1 MKIIELKA
9 ENIKKLK
16 AIEIKPTE
24 NTVIIS
30 GKNGQGKTSILDSIW
45 FALTGKD
52 SMKET
57 SKPIRDGEDHASVVV
72 DLGDYIVTRNWT
84 ANDTSYLKVENADG
98 AKYGSPQALLDK
110 LIGELSFDPLEFAR
124 MGQKEQ
130 KDILLKLLNLQDNI
144 VELDSKYQDVFTE
157 RTFIGRNYK
166 ASKAQFDDMEK
177 PRPSLPEQELNI
189 SDLSNELRD
198 AIENNRAISEIG
210 HSISSY
216 QKDIENIDL
225 KIRELTEEKVR
236 INNLLVHEKSTFDK
250 AKIIDTESIQTKINN
265 AESLNNEIR
274 NAEKYFIKKA
284 EVEKFEKDYK
294 GKTSELEKIQ
304 SEKQSLILNVKMPIK
319 NLGFDENGV
328 TYNSIPFSQLS
339 SAEQLKVSLSIAIAM
354 NPKLRVIRILDGS
367 LLDSEN
373 FKTIEQ
379 MANDNDFQVWIEKVS
394 EDGKVGVYIE
404 DGVITKNNYE
414 KVKTLQGAVV

>member
-1 MKIIELKA
+1 MKIVELKA

-30 GKNGQGKTSILDSIW
+30 GRNGQGKTSILDSIW

-72 DLGDYIVTRNWT
+72 DLGDYLVTRNWT
-84 ANDTSYLKVENADG
+84 SNETSYLKVENADG

-110 LIGELSFDPLEFAR
+110 LVGDLSFDPLEFAR

-144 VELDSKYQDVFTE
+144 VELDSKYQDIFNE
-157 RTFIGRNYK
+157 RTFIGRNFK

-177 PRPSLPEQELNI
+177 PRPSLPATELNVNEISQELGQAIQHNQRI
-189 SDLSNELRD
+189 EIKNMSLAGLKAQIITKTKEL
-198 AIENNRAISEIG
+198 E
-210 HSISSY
+210 
-216 QKDIENIDL
+216 DL
-225 KIRELTEEKVR
+225 KVAIDELSVMAQKEEAELETLK
-236 INNLLVHEKSTFDK
+236 F
-250 AKIIDTESIQTKINN
+250 IDTQSIQDKLTNS
-265 AESLNNEIR
+265 ESLNNEIR

-284 EVEKFEKDYK
+284 EAEKFEKDYK
-294 GKTSELEKIQ
+294 EKTTELEKIQ
-304 SEKQSLILNVKMPIK
+304 SDKQALIMNVKMPIE

-328 TYNSIPFSQLS
+328 TYNGIPFSQLS
-339 SAEQLKVSLSIAIAM
+339 SAEQLKVSLSIALAM

-373 FKTIEQ
+373 FKVIEQ
-379 MANDNDFQVWIEKVS
+379 MAKDNDFQVWIEKVS

-404 DGVITKNNYE
+404 DGQIVKNNYKE
-414 KVKTLQGAVV
+414 VKTLERV